1 MLGFWACNS
10 ICACLYIMLLLQ
22 AWHGSH
28 LCSRLPVYADL
39 HYVGVELASEC
50 EVSIDTQMELQS
62 DLTSR

>member
-1 MLGFWACNS
+1 
-10 ICACLYIMLLLQ
+10 MLLLH